1 MAEQHASNSRV
12 ATVASGMFIS
22 RITSDD
28 DKRPSRY
35 DLRKIT
41 EIEGFIP
48 DTWVLD
54 KKYEGVSLQGSIL
67 IVGPRVSYT
76 IGVYVS
82 NKDYAKRNGIEATE
96 ILITTTILSFY
107 KKIKEYQTLVDSDP
121 DFFRKIGTSMEITAG
136 DYDKNSG
143 LIPFPDLKVRNRKKI
158 DK

>member
-1 MAEQHASNSRV
+1 MAEQHASNSRASTV
-12 ATVASGMFIS
+12 ATVATGMFIS

-28 DKRPSRY
+28 DKRTSRY

-54 KKYEGVSLQGSIL
+54 KEYEGVSLQGSIL

-82 NKDYAKRNGIEATE
+82 NKGYAEKNGIEATE

-107 KKIKEYQTLVDSDP
+107 NIIY
-121 DFFRKIGTSMEITAG
+121 
-136 DYDKNSG
+136 
-143 LIPFPDLKVRNRKKI
+143 
-158 DK
+158 

>member
-1 MAEQHASNSRV
+1 MAEQHASNRV

-28 DKRPSRY
+28 ERISRY

-54 KKYEGVSLQGSIL
+54 KGYEGVSLQGSIL
-67 IVGPRVSYT
+67 IVESRVSYT

-82 NKDYAKRNGIEATE
+82 NKGYAEKATE

-107 KKIKEYQTLVDSDP
+107 NKIKEYQTLVDSDP
-121 DFFRKIGTSMEITAG
+121 KFFQKIGKSMEITAG

-143 LIPFPDLKVRNRKKI
+143 LIPFPDLKVRNRRG
-158 DK
+158 

>member
-1 MAEQHASNSRV
+1 MAEQHASNRVETVVTV
-12 ATVASGMFIS
+12 ATGMFIS

-28 DKRPSRY
+28 DKRTSRY

-54 KKYEGVSLQGSIL
+54 KEYEGVSLQGSIL

-82 NKDYAKRNGIEATE
+82 NKG
-96 ILITTTILSFY
+96 
-107 KKIKEYQTLVDSDP
+107 
-121 DFFRKIGTSMEITAG
+121 
-136 DYDKNSG
+136 
-143 LIPFPDLKVRNRKKI
+143 
-158 DK
+158 

>member
-12 ATVASGMFIS
+12 ATVATGMFIS

-28 DKRPSRY
+28 DKRTSRY

-54 KKYEGVSLQGSIL
+54 KGYEGVSLQGSIL

-82 NKDYAKRNGIEATE
+82 NKGYAEKNGIEATE

-121 DFFRKIGTSMEITAG
+121 DFFRKIGTSMEIAAG

-143 LIPFPDLKVRNRKKI
+143 LIPFPDLKVRNRRG
-158 DK
+158 

>member
-1 MAEQHASNSRV
+1 MAEQAANSRV

-28 DKRPSRY
+28 DKRSSKY
-35 DLRKIT
+35 DLRKVT
-41 EIEGFIP
+41 DIEGFIP

-54 KKYEGVSLQGSIL
+54 GKYEGVSLQGSIL
-67 IVGPRVSYT
+67 IVGSRVSYT

-82 NKDYAKRNGIEATE
+82 NKGYAEKNGIEATE

-107 KKIKEYQTLVDSDP
+107 NKIKEYQTLVNSDP
-121 DFFRKIGTSMEITAG
+121 DFFRKIGTSMEIAAG

-143 LIPFPDLKVRNRKKI
+143 LIPFPDLKVRNRRG
-158 DK
+158 